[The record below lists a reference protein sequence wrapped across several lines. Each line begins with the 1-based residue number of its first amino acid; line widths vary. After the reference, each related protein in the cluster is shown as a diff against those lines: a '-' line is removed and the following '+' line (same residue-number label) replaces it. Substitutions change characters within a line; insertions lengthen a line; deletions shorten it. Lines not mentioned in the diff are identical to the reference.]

1 VIGTL
6 NLATR
11 AFRNDRVPTTL
22 LWGALVVLAGLSL
35 WHGVAVARLLSTK
48 ATTLD
53 REVASL
59 DAEAVKLRAERGG
72 LVEPAP
78 DPTTLRQWTLVANL
92 VDRRAF
98 AWTELLARLEE
109 VLPPGVHVTS
119 IAPAIKKGEVVLEFD
134 AVARNENDA
143 WDFVKALQ
151 ARKDFAEVRPLR
163 IGVGQDGPEVHISM
177 RFLPEGKIPD
187 QGLVAGLR

>member
-1 VIGTL
+1 MIGTL

-11 AFRNDRVPTTL
+11 AFRNDRVPAAL
-22 LWGALVVLAGLSL
+22 LWGALAVLAGVTVG
-35 WHGVAVARLLSTK
+35 HAVAVARVLSTR

-59 DAEAVKLRAERGG
+59 DAEAAKLRAERSG
-72 LVEPAP
+72 LTEPAP
-78 DPTTLRQWTLVANL
+78 DPATLRQWTLVANL

-98 AWTELLARLEE
+98 AWTDLLTRLEE
-109 VLPPGVHVTS
+109 VLPPAVHLTS
-119 IAPAIKKGEVVLEFD
+119 IAPAIRKGEVVLEFD

-151 ARKDFAEVRPLR
+151 ARKDFGDVFATRF
-163 IGVGQDGPEVHISM
+163 GTGQDGPEVHITLK
-177 RFLPEGKIPD
+177 FVPEGKVPD
-187 QGLVAGLR
+187 AGLTGGLR